1 MPDDKDPSIWFV
13 KCLYDGELIRV
24 IKIKIKCSKGN
35 FADKLISCL
44 RRKPD
49 YYISDLYSLEV
60 FFGIENFNCFSFAKQ
75 TMFRF
80 Q

>member
-24 IKIKIKCSKGN
+24 IKIKCSRGN